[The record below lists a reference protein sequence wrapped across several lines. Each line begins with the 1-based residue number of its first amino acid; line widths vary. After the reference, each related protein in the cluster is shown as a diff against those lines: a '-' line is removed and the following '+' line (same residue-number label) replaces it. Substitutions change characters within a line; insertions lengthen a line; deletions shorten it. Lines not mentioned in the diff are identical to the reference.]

1 MSQYNGQETDEVADL
16 LNRTGQRE
24 EEAFQAFLRVW
35 ARTNPRP
42 NVQMFSRW
50 GAISIICLMLVAAS
64 STGIAFAAMSYN
76 ELVQFFGAGPIT
88 DLLSWIV
95 AVVAVVGIEGLIVT
109 TGMKSGLKKSEDQ
122 LASKQFIAAFIL
134 LAVSCA
140 ANFYRPV
147 GLLNDASVSNIV
159 LWAISIAAGFGV
171 PIAIY
176 FVSPYLGMVI
186 NFQRTSDEEWLAKA
200 RHEFTASSDR
210 VLARAELEAALRA
223 NKRAARAEV
232 VHPSSEQLPPPQ
244 PQAQLPRA
252 STADVVRWF
261 CDRHKV
267 TIQDPISATQVAN
280 EWYAENNITSANGDQ
295 TKLVTA
301 VRTYLSR
308 ERSSN

>member
-122 LASKQFIAAFIL
+122 LASRQFIAAFIL

-147 GLLNDASVSNIV
+147 GLLNDASVSKMV
-159 LWAISIAAGFGV
+159 RWAVSIAAGFSM
-171 PIAIY
+171 PITLYGIARYGGRMIRCQY
-176 FVSPYLGMVI
+176 I
-186 NFQRTSDEEWLAKA
+186 AEEVWLAKA
-200 RHEFTASSDR
+200 TSQGVPGPVDGGSPGGMGRSN
-210 VLARAELEAALRA
+210 LRT
-223 NKRAARAEV
+223 E
-232 VHPSSEQLPPPQ
+232 
-244 PQAQLPRA
+244 
-252 STADVVRWF
+252 
-261 CDRHKV
+261 
-267 TIQDPISATQVAN
+267 
-280 EWYAENNITSANGDQ
+280 
-295 TKLVTA
+295 
-301 VRTYLSR
+301 
-308 ERSSN
+308 